1 MSTEDNKALVRRV
14 FEEVL
19 NQGNLALID
28 ELYSP
33 DYVEHTPSGPV
44 HGTEAYKQYLMT
56 YRTAFPDAHYTIED
70 QIAEGDKVMTRW
82 SGRGTHQGPLMGIP
96 PTGKQS
102 TVTGMSIGRSEGGKI
117 VEVWT
122 EFDLL
127 GVLQQLGVIPT
138 MG

>member
-1 MSTEDNKALVRRV
+1 
-14 FEEVL
+14 
-19 NQGNLALID
+19 
-28 ELYSP
+28 
-33 DYVEHTPSGPV
+33 
-44 HGTEAYKQYLMT
+44 MT
-56 YRTAFPDAHYTIED
+56 YRTAFPDAQYTIED
-70 QIAEGDKVMTRW
+70 QIAEGDTVMTRW

>member
-1 MSTEDNKALVRRV
+1 MSTEENKAIARRF

-19 NQGNLALID
+19 NQRNVALID
-28 ELYSP
+28 ELCSP
-33 DYVEHTPSGPV
+33 NYVDHTPNGPV
-44 HGTEAYKQYLMT
+44 HGTEAYKQYLMM
-56 YRTAFPDAHYTIED
+56 YLTAFPDSHYTIED

-82 SGRGTHQGPLMGIP
+82 SARGTHQGPLMGTP

-117 VEVWT
+117 VEAWT
-122 EFDLL
+122 EFDTL
-127 GVLQQLGVIPT
+127 GMLQQLGVIPS